1 MLCNFLTVLKL
12 KIERQIREEDVI
24 GSESIQVAL
33 AKIFDVKI

>member
-24 GSESIQVAL
+24 LDLSIQVAF
-33 AKIFDVKI
+33 ANIFDV